1 MTQGFES
8 VYLAWRDWRFE
19 WLLSLCAVLAL
30 ASMLAPILVLQ
41 GLKNGIIDGMRERLM
56 EDPTVLII
64 TPKSDAGHFSPETIK
79 EFGALPG
86 AGFIVGRT
94 RDTSADIAL
103 RNPANDARGS
113 VALEPSTPGEPVL
126 ARYNVSA
133 PQDGEEPELVL
144 SDRSA
149 KAIGAKKGDILEA
162 RLGRRAPSGKL
173 EAEVVKLRVADVLPP
188 EAADRKMA
196 FAPLT
201 FMADMENY
209 RDYIAVPGRGWSGE
223 EPKGDRDYSSF
234 RLYANSLDDVESL
247 AAEFANRK
255 IETVTKAREI
265 ASIRMLEKSINQVIL
280 IISLAVGAGFVAFTI
295 SSVQSAVSRKK
306 RMLGMLRL
314 LGFNRGPLM
323 MYPLAQT
330 ILTATAGF
338 ALSLALYFCV
348 SWGIARAFA
357 GQGSAP
363 CVLTFANVAITLG
376 AALVLSA
383 LSCLRAAY
391 EAGAAEPSIVI
402 REV

>member
-1 MTQGFES
+1 MTQSVES
-8 VYLAWRDWRFE
+8 VYLAWRDWKFE
-19 WLLSLCAVLAL
+19 WLLSLCGVLAL

-64 TPKSDAGHFSPETIK
+64 TPRSDAGHFSANMIGEIGK
-79 EFGALPG
+79 WPG
-86 AGFIVGRT
+86 AGFIIGRT
-94 RDTSADIAL
+94 RDTSTDISVFNKAGG
-103 RNPANDARGS
+103 ARGS
-113 VALEPSTPGEPVL
+113 LALEPAASGEPVL
-126 ARYNVSA
+126 KRFGMAV
-133 PQDGEEPELVL
+133 PVDGAEPEIVI
-144 SDRSA
+144 SARSA
-149 KAIGAKKGDILEA
+149 AELKVKKGDALEA
-162 RLGRRAPSGKL
+162 RLGRRTPAGKL
-173 EAEVVKLRVADVLPP
+173 ESFHINLRVADVLPP

-196 FAPLT
+196 FAPLS

-209 RDYIAVPGRGWSGE
+209 RDYIAVPGRGLSGD
-223 EPKGDRDYSSF
+223 EPKGERDFSSF
-234 RLYANSLDDVESL
+234 RLYAKNLDAVEFL
-247 AAEFANRK
+247 AAKLAERQ
-255 IETVTKAREI
+255 IETYTKAREI

-330 ILTATAGF
+330 LLTAIAGF
-338 ALSLALYFCV
+338 GLALLLYLCV
-348 SWGIARAFA
+348 SWAITRAFA
-357 GQGSAP
+357 DSGAAP
-363 CVLTFANVAITLG
+363 CALYAVNIFVTLG
-376 AALVLSA
+376 AALALSA